1 MISEYDI
8 VGVVNEFAM
17 PVYVGQGQV
26 ARLTEQRFFFEKPYR
41 LKQDAETSEQD
52 QLREI
57 IRSELEKRGITER
70 THISM
75 RDPQE
80 LETDEN
86 KFTFVYLGFLQD

>member
-26 ARLTEQRFFFEKPYR
+26 ARLTEQRFFYEEPYR
-41 LKQDAETSEQD
+41 LKQGHSVSEQD

-80 LETDEN
+80 LEAGN
-86 KFTFVYLGFLQD
+86 KKMTFVYLGFLQ